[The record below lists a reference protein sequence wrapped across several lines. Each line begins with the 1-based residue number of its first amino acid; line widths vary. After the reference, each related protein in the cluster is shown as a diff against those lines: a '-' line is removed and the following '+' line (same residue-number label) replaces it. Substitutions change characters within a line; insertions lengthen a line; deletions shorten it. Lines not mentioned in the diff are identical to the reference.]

1 MLNYSDFIE
10 KDKSILIAPAGY
22 GKTYSICKCL
32 EIVTKKH
39 LVLTHT
45 NAGVASIREKL
56 KKLNVPSKNY
66 HVETIASYCERYVAS
81 YGQEDLF
88 PIETTKKYKDLYV
101 AASNLL
107 ENKIIQSIIRETY
120 EGVFVDEYQDCSV
133 FQHKFILS
141 LSQIIKVH
149 ILGDPMQA
157 IFNFK
162 DELINWETI
171 KDFGDSYKLNE
182 PQRWLQS
189 GYSELGEDL
198 HNVRNNIE
206 NKTPIVIAN
215 YKSIEKWNFS
225 ESDISAMSG
234 SLFSKMQ
241 SISSEQSLLVIYY
254 DSRFYRNR
262 VDLCKKFKWLK
273 NVEPF
278 DKKENFNLARSVQTL
293 NSSSYYNFF
302 YNNFRDFFMAKEFDE
317 FFSGKDIKSKRD
329 ITKEDMIKNI
339 RIIKK
344 ALDANFTLELFY
356 AFINYITIDLKLK
369 AYNDTF
375 YDLQNAIYKSIDNK
389 ISIEDAMR
397 QIHKIR
403 KIQGRSIQG
412 KYIGTTLL
420 TKGLEFDTV
429 VILCPQ
435 KMNSNNLYV
444 AMTRASKRLIF
455 VTDVHVLKPWE
466 VF

>member
-66 HVETIASYCERYVAS
+66 HVETIASYCEKYVSS
-81 YGQEDLF
+81 YGPEDLF
-88 PIETTKKYKDLYV
+88 PIETTQRYKDLYI

-133 FQHKFILS
+133 SQHKFIVS
-141 LSQIIKVH
+141 LSKIIKVH

-157 IFNFK
+157 IFNFN

-171 KDFGDSYKLNE
+171 KDFGYFYKLDK

-189 GYSELGEDL
+189 GYNELGQNL
-198 HNVRNNIE
+198 HNIRNDIDN
-206 NKTPIVIAN
+206 NTPIVIEN

-225 ESDISAMSG
+225 EIDISRMAG

-241 SISSEQSLLVIYY
+241 GLSSQQSLLVIYY
-254 DSRFYRNR
+254 DSRLYKNR
-262 VDLCKKFKWLK
+262 MNLCKKFKWLK

-278 DKKENFNLARSVQTL
+278 DKKENFNLAKSIQTL
-293 NSSSYYNFF
+293 DSSNYYDFF
-302 YNNFRDFFMAKEFDE
+302 YTHFRDFFMSTEFDE
-317 FFSGKDIKSKRD
+317 FFSCKGIKSKRD
-329 ITKEDMIKNI
+329 ITKEDTIKNI
-339 RIIKK
+339 LTIKK
-344 ALDANFTLELFY
+344 ALDTNFTLELFY
-356 AFINYITIDLKLK
+356 AFINYIIIDLKLR

-375 YDLQNAIYKSIDNK
+375 YDLQHAIYKSILNK

-412 KYIGTTLL
+412 KYVGTTLL

-429 VILCPQ
+429 VVLYPH

-444 AMTRASKRLIF
+444 AMTRASKRLIL
-455 VTDVHVLKPWE
+455 VTDVNELKPWKIS
-466 VF
+466 